1 MLHVRLISL
10 FGKQWEKILMVNHL
24 MGKGLDDGE
33 VMLFVQIEDVD

>member
-1 MLHVRLISL
+1 M
-10 FGKQWEKILMVNHL
+10 WEKILMVNHL